1 MGILIHHALSSCHPT
16 ERRWKKIRPARRSG
30 LGQDVPVGESGGAA
44 GWYADPWSQALLR
57 WWDGTD
63 WTGHTLD
70 GSSLP
75 PPPTA
80 ATTASHLE
88 MLLAGAERVA
98 VVDVETTGLYNS
110 DRVVE
115 VAIVTM
121 DAGGTVIDEFE
132 TLINPGRDVGPTWLH
147 QVTASMLV
155 DAPSFDDVAHHVA
168 SRLDGAV
175 CVAHNLRFDRR
186 MLSNEFEATGIT
198 IEWGQGLDTLSV
210 TGCKLGV
217 ASDER
222 GIAFE
227 GASHSAL
234 ADARATARLLL
245 ATSGL
250 YAAPGTAVTARPLEV
265 TPMRVHTRQGS
276 GDAAVPAPYL
286 AALAAGVHAP
296 VDVAP
301 YVDLLD
307 TAIGDLQITA
317 DEQAELWS
325 LAVELGLDRA
335 RVARAHNDFINALID
350 AALEDDTITDE
361 EYDQLTR
368 AAALLGVDQGLIARR
383 TDGHRSASVAV
394 EVAAGIRVC
403 FTGAAVDATGR
414 KLERSYLEDLA
425 RSRGYVPTDN
435 ATKTGCDLLV
445 ASDPASQSGKAAK
458 ARKFGIPIVS
468 LKDFLAAREA
478 GTAMAATH
486 LSSAGTPLV
495 CIRCGSTW
503 LAARGSST
511 PVCRNCKADEPR
523 RPKVALDPN
532 AGPNVETLTCE
543 VCGSTWDRT
552 RSRGRK
558 PLRCT
563 TCR

>member
-1 MGILIHHALSSCHPT
+1 MGET
-16 ERRWKKIRPARRSG
+16 
-30 LGQDVPVGESGGAA
+30 GGAA

-57 WWDGTD
+57 WWDGSD
-63 WTGHTLD
+63 WTSHTLD

-75 PPPTA
+75 PPPT
-80 ATTASHLE
+80 TTAGTRRLE
-88 MLLAGAERVA
+88 LLLAGADRLA

-121 DAGGTVIDEFE
+121 DAAGTVVDEFE

-155 DAPSFDDVAHHVA
+155 DAPTFDDVAHHVA

-186 MLSNEFEATGIT
+186 MLSNEFEASGIT
-198 IEWGQGLDTLSV
+198 VEWGDGLDTLSV

-217 ASDER
+217 ACEER

-227 GASHSAL
+227 GPSHSAL
-234 ADARATARLLL
+234 ADARATAHLLL

-250 YAAPGTAVTARPLEV
+250 YATPGTAVTARPLEV
-265 TPMRVHTRQGS
+265 RPMKVHTRQGS
-276 GDAAVPAPYL
+276 GDAVVPAPYL

-307 TAIGDLQITA
+307 AAIGDLQITA
-317 DEQAELWS
+317 DEQAQLWA

-350 AALEDDTITDE
+350 AALDDLIITDE
-361 EYDQLTR
+361 EYDQLCR
-368 AAALLGVDQGLIARR
+368 AAALLDVDPTLLARR
-383 TDGHRSASVAV
+383 TDGHRSASVEV
-394 EVAAGIRVC
+394 QVAAGTRVC
-403 FTGAAVDATGR
+403 FTGAAVDARGR
-414 KLERSYLEDLA
+414 KIERSHLEDLA

-445 ASDPASQSGKAAK
+445 AADPSSQSGKAAK

-468 LKDFLAAREA
+468 LEDFLAAREA
-478 GTAMAATH
+478 GSAMSATH
-486 LSSAGTPLV
+486 LASAGTALI
-495 CIRCGSTW
+495 CIRCGSSW
-503 LAARGSST
+503 LAARSSST
-511 PVCRNCKADEPR
+511 PVCADCKADEPA
-523 RPKVALDPN
+523 RPRVNQDPT
-532 AGPNVETLTCE
+532 AEVTIETLTCE
-543 VCGSTWDRT
+543 VCGSTWERT

-558 PLRCT
+558 PLRCA